1 MQWIGLPTPSWAM
14 VSSINYNLLLRAILT
29 AVFVTIIVINTIMV
43 IMITRIINIMV
54 ITTQLDITAAI

>member
-1 MQWIGLPTPSWAM
+1 M
-14 VSSINYNLLLRAILT
+14 VTSTNYNLLLRAILT

-54 ITTQLDITAAI
+54 IITQLDITAAI